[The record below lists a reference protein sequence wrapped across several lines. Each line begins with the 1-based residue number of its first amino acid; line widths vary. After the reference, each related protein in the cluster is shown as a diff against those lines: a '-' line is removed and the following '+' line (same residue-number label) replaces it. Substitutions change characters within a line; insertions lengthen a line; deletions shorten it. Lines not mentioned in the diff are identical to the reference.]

1 VVVCKEK
8 EMPGEFILGMYTNIS
23 AGYSY
28 HCCCLYLSVILEY
41 RFSCVVCCV
50 LCVVCCVLCVVCCVL
65 CVVGVE

>member
-50 LCVVCCVLCVVCCVL
+50 LCVV
-65 CVVGVE
+65 GVE